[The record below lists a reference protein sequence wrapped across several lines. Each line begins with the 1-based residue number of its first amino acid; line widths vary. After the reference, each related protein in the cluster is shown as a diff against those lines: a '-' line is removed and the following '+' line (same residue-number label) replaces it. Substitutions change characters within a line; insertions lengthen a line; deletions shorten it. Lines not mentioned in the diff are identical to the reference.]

1 MPVGFNSFKIMLA
14 SFPLEAESLRAR
26 AGEKM
31 LRRLEG
37 LFGWFELFLVCL
49 LLASVIFIL
58 VLLSWAVL
66 TGLNGFETWPV

>member
-1 MPVGFNSFKIMLA
+1 MLA
-14 SFPLEAESLRAR
+14 SFPLEAESLRAL